1 MVRGPP
7 KKPMNE
13 GPFVHWH
20 RKITYLYY
28 STGGKDMVTITF
40 SGDAEE
46 VLLEMQRL
54 VNMKKVEETPKK
66 EAKKVTKAPNEEPK
80 KETPKLKEAP
90 KPEEPK
96 QGEPKKEEPKKV
108 EEAPKPKGT
117 PKPEEPKQEVK
128 KEASKEEP
136 KQDDTGD
143 APMTEEQMAEL
154 RTLCMSYCKKV
165 PDGKE
170 RIKQLLKG
178 KGCARVTDLKQK
190 DIPEFKA
197 LVRS

>member
-1 MVRGPP
+1 
-7 KKPMNE
+7 
-13 GPFVHWH
+13 
-20 RKITYLYY
+20 
-28 STGGKDMVTITF
+28 MVTITF

-46 VLLEMQRL
+46 VLFEMQRL

-96 QGEPKKEEPKKV
+96 QGEPKKEEPK
-108 EEAPKPKGT
+108 
-117 PKPEEPKQEVK
+117 
-128 KEASKEEP
+128 
-136 KQDDTGD
+136 QDDTGD

-154 RTLCMSYCKKV
+154 RTLCMNYCKKV

-197 LVRS
+197 LVRI

>member
-1 MVRGPP
+1 
-7 KKPMNE
+7 
-13 GPFVHWH
+13 
-20 RKITYLYY
+20 
-28 STGGKDMVTITF
+28 MVTITF

-80 KETPKLKEAP
+80 KETPKLK
-90 KPEEPK
+90 
-96 QGEPKKEEPKKV
+96 
-108 EEAPKPKGT
+108 GT

-128 KEASKEEP
+128 KEAPKEEP

-143 APMTEEQMAEL
+143 APMTEEQTAEL
-154 RTLCMSYCKKV
+154 RTLCMDYCKKV

-197 LVRS
+197 LVRI

>member
-1 MVRGPP
+1 
-7 KKPMNE
+7 
-13 GPFVHWH
+13 
-20 RKITYLYY
+20 
-28 STGGKDMVTITF
+28 MVTITF

-80 KETPKLKEAP
+80 KETPKLKDAP

-96 QGEPKKEEPKKV
+96 QGEPK
-108 EEAPKPKGT
+108 
-117 PKPEEPKQEVK
+117 QEVK
-128 KEASKEEP
+128 KEAPKEEP

-143 APMTEEQMAEL
+143 APMTEEQTAEL
-154 RTLCMSYCKKV
+154 RTLCMNYCKKV

-197 LVRS
+197 LVRI

>member
-1 MVRGPP
+1 
-7 KKPMNE
+7 
-13 GPFVHWH
+13 
-20 RKITYLYY
+20 
-28 STGGKDMVTITF
+28 MVTITF

-80 KETPKLKEAP
+80 KETPKLKEAH
-90 KPEEPK
+90 
-96 QGEPKKEEPKKV
+96 
-108 EEAPKPKGT
+108 
-117 PKPEEPKQEVK
+117 KPEEPKQEVK
-128 KEASKEEP
+128 KEAPKEEP

-143 APMTEEQMAEL
+143 APMTEEQTAEL
-154 RTLCMSYCKKV
+154 RTLCMNYCKKV

-197 LVRS
+197 LVRI

>member
-28 STGGKDMVTITF
+28 ITGGKDMVTITF

-66 EAKKVTKAPNEEPK
+66 EAP
-80 KETPKLKEAP
+80 
-90 KPEEPK
+90 
-96 QGEPKKEEPKKV
+96 
-108 EEAPKPKGT
+108 
-117 PKPEEPKQEVK
+117 
-128 KEASKEEP
+128 KEEP

-143 APMTEEQMAEL
+143 APMTEEQTAEL
-154 RTLCMSYCKKV
+154 RTLCMNYCKKV

-197 LVRS
+197 LVLV

>member
-1 MVRGPP
+1 
-7 KKPMNE
+7 
-13 GPFVHWH
+13 
-20 RKITYLYY
+20 
-28 STGGKDMVTITF
+28 MVTITF

-80 KETPKLKEAP
+80 KETPELKEAP

-96 QGEPKKEEPKKV
+96 LREPKK
-108 EEAPKPKGT
+108 
-117 PKPEEPKQEVK
+117 EEPKQEVK
-128 KEASKEEP
+128 KEAPKEEP

-143 APMTEEQMAEL
+143 APMTEEQTAEL
-154 RTLCMSYCKKV
+154 RTLCMNYCKKI

-178 KGCARVTDLKQK
+178 KGCARVTGLKQK

-197 LVRS
+197 LVRI

>member
-1 MVRGPP
+1 
-7 KKPMNE
+7 
-13 GPFVHWH
+13 
-20 RKITYLYY
+20 
-28 STGGKDMVTITF
+28 MVTITF

-80 KETPKLKEAP
+80 KETPELKEAP

-96 QGEPKKEEPKKV
+96 LREPKK
-108 EEAPKPKGT
+108 
-117 PKPEEPKQEVK
+117 EEPKQEVK
-128 KEASKEEP
+128 KEAPKEEP

-143 APMTEEQMAEL
+143 APMTEEQTAEL
-154 RTLCMSYCKKV
+154 RTLCMNYCKKI

-197 LVRS
+197 LVRI

>member
-1 MVRGPP
+1 
-7 KKPMNE
+7 
-13 GPFVHWH
+13 
-20 RKITYLYY
+20 
-28 STGGKDMVTITF
+28 MVTITF

-46 VLLEMQRL
+46 VLLEMQQL

-66 EAKKVTKAPNEEPK
+66 EAQKVTKVPNE
-80 KETPKLKEAP
+80 
-90 KPEEPK
+90 
-96 QGEPKKEEPKKV
+96 EPKKEEPKKV
-108 EEAPKPKGT
+108 EEAPKPKET

-128 KEASKEEP
+128 KEAPKEEP

-143 APMTEEQMAEL
+143 APMTEEQTAEL
-154 RTLCMSYCKKV
+154 RTLCMNYCKKV

-178 KGCARVTDLKQK
+178 KGCARVTDLRQK

-197 LVRS
+197 LVLV

>member
-1 MVRGPP
+1 
-7 KKPMNE
+7 
-13 GPFVHWH
+13 
-20 RKITYLYY
+20 
-28 STGGKDMVTITF
+28 MVTITF

-90 KPEEPK
+90 KPEEHK
-96 QGEPKKEEPKKV
+96 QGEPK
-108 EEAPKPKGT
+108 
-117 PKPEEPKQEVK
+117 
-128 KEASKEEP
+128 KEEP

-154 RTLCMSYCKKV
+154 RTLCLNYCKKI

-197 LVRS
+197 LVRI

>member
-1 MVRGPP
+1 
-7 KKPMNE
+7 
-13 GPFVHWH
+13 
-20 RKITYLYY
+20 
-28 STGGKDMVTITF
+28 MVTITF

-90 KPEEPK
+90 KPEEHK

-108 EEAPKPKGT
+108 EEAPKPKET

-128 KEASKEEP
+128 KEAPKEEP
-136 KQDDTGD
+136 KDDTGD
-143 APMTEEQMAEL
+143 APMTEEQTAEL
-154 RTLCMSYCKKV
+154 RTLCMNYCKKV

-197 LVRS
+197 LVRI

>member
-1 MVRGPP
+1 
-7 KKPMNE
+7 
-13 GPFVHWH
+13 
-20 RKITYLYY
+20 
-28 STGGKDMVTITF
+28 MVTITF

-66 EAKKVTKAPNEEPK
+66 EAKKVTKAPDE
-80 KETPKLKEAP
+80 
-90 KPEEPK
+90 
-96 QGEPKKEEPKKV
+96 EPKKEEPKKV
-108 EEAPKPKGT
+108 EEAP
-117 PKPEEPKQEVK
+117 
-128 KEASKEEP
+128 KEEP

-143 APMTEEQMAEL
+143 APMTEEQTAEL
-154 RTLCMSYCKKV
+154 RTLCMNYCKKV

-197 LVRS
+197 LVRI

>member
-20 RKITYLYY
+20 REITYLYY

-80 KETPKLKEAP
+80 KE
-90 KPEEPK
+90 
-96 QGEPKKEEPKKV
+96 
-108 EEAPKPKGT
+108 
-117 PKPEEPKQEVK
+117 VK
-128 KEASKEEP
+128 KEAPKEEP

-143 APMTEEQMAEL
+143 APMTEEQTAEL
-154 RTLCMSYCKKV
+154 RTLCMNYCKKV

-197 LVRS
+197 LVRI

>member
-1 MVRGPP
+1 
-7 KKPMNE
+7 
-13 GPFVHWH
+13 
-20 RKITYLYY
+20 
-28 STGGKDMVTITF
+28 MVTITF

-54 VNMKKVEETPKK
+54 VNMKKVEETPKE

-96 QGEPKKEEPKKV
+96 Q
-108 EEAPKPKGT
+108 
-117 PKPEEPKQEVK
+117 EVK
-128 KEASKEEP
+128 KEAPKEEP

-143 APMTEEQMAEL
+143 APMTEEQTAEL
-154 RTLCMSYCKKV
+154 RTLCMNYCKKV

-197 LVRS
+197 LVRI

>member
-1 MVRGPP
+1 
-7 KKPMNE
+7 
-13 GPFVHWH
+13 
-20 RKITYLYY
+20 
-28 STGGKDMVTITF
+28 MVTITF

-66 EAKKVTKAPNEEPK
+66 EA
-80 KETPKLKEAP
+80 P
-90 KPEEPK
+90 KPEEHK

-108 EEAPKPKGT
+108 EEAPKP
-117 PKPEEPKQEVK
+117 EEAKQEVK
-128 KEASKEEP
+128 KEAPKEEH

-154 RTLCMSYCKKV
+154 RTLCLNYCKKV

-197 LVRS
+197 LVRI

>member
-1 MVRGPP
+1 
-7 KKPMNE
+7 
-13 GPFVHWH
+13 
-20 RKITYLYY
+20 
-28 STGGKDMVTITF
+28 MVTITF

-90 KPEEPK
+90 KPEES
-96 QGEPKKEEPKKV
+96 
-108 EEAPKPKGT
+108 
-117 PKPEEPKQEVK
+117 KQEVK
-128 KEASKEEP
+128 KEAPKEEP
-136 KQDDTGD
+136 KQDDIGD
-143 APMTEEQMAEL
+143 APMTEEQTAEL
-154 RTLCMSYCKKV
+154 RTLCMNYCKKV

-197 LVRS
+197 LVRI

>member
-1 MVRGPP
+1 
-7 KKPMNE
+7 
-13 GPFVHWH
+13 
-20 RKITYLYY
+20 
-28 STGGKDMVTITF
+28 MVTITF

-90 KPEEPK
+90 KPEEHK

-108 EEAPKPKGT
+108 EEAPKP
-117 PKPEEPKQEVK
+117 EEPKQEVK
-128 KEASKEEP
+128 KEAPKEEP

-154 RTLCMSYCKKV
+154 RTLCLNYCKKV

-197 LVRS
+197 LVRI

>member
-1 MVRGPP
+1 
-7 KKPMNE
+7 
-13 GPFVHWH
+13 
-20 RKITYLYY
+20 
-28 STGGKDMVTITF
+28 MVTITF
-40 SGDAEE
+40 SGDAED

-108 EEAPKPKGT
+108 EEAPKP
-117 PKPEEPKQEVK
+117 EEPKQEVK
-128 KEASKEEP
+128 KEAPKEEP

-143 APMTEEQMAEL
+143 APMTEEQTAEL
-154 RTLCMSYCKKV
+154 RTLCMNYCKKV

-197 LVRS
+197 LVRI

>member
-80 KETPKLKEAP
+80 KE
-90 KPEEPK
+90 
-96 QGEPKKEEPKKV
+96 EPKKV
-108 EEAPKPKGT
+108 EEAPKPKET

-128 KEASKEEP
+128 KEVPKEEP

-143 APMTEEQMAEL
+143 APMTEEQTAEL
-154 RTLCMSYCKKV
+154 RTLCMNYCKKV

-197 LVRS
+197 LVRI

>member
-1 MVRGPP
+1 
-7 KKPMNE
+7 
-13 GPFVHWH
+13 
-20 RKITYLYY
+20 
-28 STGGKDMVTITF
+28 MVTITF

-54 VNMKKVEETPKK
+54 LNMKKVEETPKK

-96 QGEPKKEEPKKV
+96 Q
-108 EEAPKPKGT
+108 
-117 PKPEEPKQEVK
+117 EVK
-128 KEASKEEP
+128 KEAPKEEP

-143 APMTEEQMAEL
+143 APMTEEQTAEL
-154 RTLCMSYCKKV
+154 RTLCMNYCKKV

-197 LVRS
+197 LVRI

>member
-1 MVRGPP
+1 
-7 KKPMNE
+7 
-13 GPFVHWH
+13 
-20 RKITYLYY
+20 
-28 STGGKDMVTITF
+28 MVTITF

-96 QGEPKKEEPKKV
+96 QGEQKKEEPKKV
-108 EEAPKPKGT
+108 DEAP
-117 PKPEEPKQEVK
+117 
-128 KEASKEEP
+128 KEEP

-154 RTLCMSYCKKV
+154 RTLCMNYCKKV

-197 LVRS
+197 LVRI

>member
-1 MVRGPP
+1 
-7 KKPMNE
+7 
-13 GPFVHWH
+13 
-20 RKITYLYY
+20 
-28 STGGKDMVTITF
+28 MVTITF

-66 EAKKVTKAPNEEPK
+66 EAKKVTQEDK
-80 KETPKLKEAP
+80 KEAP
-90 KPEEPK
+90 
-96 QGEPKKEEPKKV
+96 
-108 EEAPKPKGT
+108 
-117 PKPEEPKQEVK
+117 
-128 KEASKEEP
+128 KEEP

-143 APMTEEQMAEL
+143 APMTGEQTAEL
-154 RTLCMSYCKKV
+154 RTLCMNYCKKV

-197 LVRS
+197 LVRI

>member
-1 MVRGPP
+1 
-7 KKPMNE
+7 
-13 GPFVHWH
+13 
-20 RKITYLYY
+20 
-28 STGGKDMVTITF
+28 MVTITF

-90 KPEEPK
+90 KPEEHK

-108 EEAPKPKGT
+108 EEAPK
-117 PKPEEPKQEVK
+117 
-128 KEASKEEP
+128 EEP

-143 APMTEEQMAEL
+143 APMTEEQTAEL
-154 RTLCMSYCKKV
+154 RTLCMNYCKKV

-197 LVRS
+197 LVRI

>member
-1 MVRGPP
+1 
-7 KKPMNE
+7 
-13 GPFVHWH
+13 
-20 RKITYLYY
+20 
-28 STGGKDMVTITF
+28 MVTITI

-54 VNMKKVEETPKK
+54 VNMKKVEEMPKK

-90 KPEEPK
+90 KPEEHK

-108 EEAPKPKGT
+108 EEAPKP
-117 PKPEEPKQEVK
+117 EEPKQEVK
-128 KEASKEEP
+128 KEAPKEEP

-143 APMTEEQMAEL
+143 APMTEEQTAEL
-154 RTLCMSYCKKV
+154 RTLCLNYCKKV

-197 LVRS
+197 LVRI

>member
-1 MVRGPP
+1 
-7 KKPMNE
+7 
-13 GPFVHWH
+13 
-20 RKITYLYY
+20 
-28 STGGKDMVTITF
+28 MVTITF

-80 KETPKLKEAP
+80 KEAP

-96 QGEPKKEEPKKV
+96 RGEPKKEEPKKV
-108 EEAPKPKGT
+108 EEAPKPKET
-117 PKPEEPKQEVK
+117 PKPEESKQEVK
-128 KEASKEEP
+128 KEAPKEEP

-143 APMTEEQMAEL
+143 APMTEEQTAEL
-154 RTLCMSYCKKV
+154 RTLCMNYCKKV

-197 LVRS
+197 LVRI

>member
-1 MVRGPP
+1 
-7 KKPMNE
+7 
-13 GPFVHWH
+13 
-20 RKITYLYY
+20 
-28 STGGKDMVTITF
+28 MVTITF

-96 QGEPKKEEPKKV
+96 Q
-108 EEAPKPKGT
+108 
-117 PKPEEPKQEVK
+117 EVK
-128 KEASKEEP
+128 KEAPKEEP
-136 KQDDTGD
+136 KQDDTDD
-143 APMTEEQMAEL
+143 APMTEEQTAEL
-154 RTLCMSYCKKV
+154 RTLCMNYCKKV

-197 LVRS
+197 LVRI

>member
-1 MVRGPP
+1 
-7 KKPMNE
+7 
-13 GPFVHWH
+13 
-20 RKITYLYY
+20 
-28 STGGKDMVTITF
+28 MVTITF

-46 VLLEMQRL
+46 VLLEMQQL

-66 EAKKVTKAPNEEPK
+66 EAQKVTKVPNEEPKKETPKLKEAQKVTKVPNEEPK

-108 EEAPKPKGT
+108 EEAPKPKET

-128 KEASKEEP
+128 KEAPKEEP

-143 APMTEEQMAEL
+143 APMTEEQTAEL
-154 RTLCMSYCKKV
+154 RTLCMNYCKKV

-178 KGCARVTDLKQK
+178 KGCARVTDLRQK

-197 LVRS
+197 LVLV

>member
-1 MVRGPP
+1 
-7 KKPMNE
+7 
-13 GPFVHWH
+13 
-20 RKITYLYY
+20 
-28 STGGKDMVTITF
+28 MVTITF

-80 KETPKLKEAP
+80 
-90 KPEEPK
+90 
-96 QGEPKKEEPKKV
+96 
-108 EEAPKPKGT
+108 
-117 PKPEEPKQEVK
+117 QEVK
-128 KEASKEEP
+128 KEAPKEEP

-143 APMTEEQMAEL
+143 APMTEEQTAEL
-154 RTLCMSYCKKV
+154 RTLCMNYCKKV

-197 LVRS
+197 LVRI

>member
-1 MVRGPP
+1 
-7 KKPMNE
+7 
-13 GPFVHWH
+13 
-20 RKITYLYY
+20 
-28 STGGKDMVTITF
+28 MVTITF

-46 VLLEMQRL
+46 VLLEMQQL

-66 EAKKVTKAPNEEPK
+66 EAQKVTKVPNEEPK

-96 QGEPKKEEPKKV
+96 Q
-108 EEAPKPKGT
+108 
-117 PKPEEPKQEVK
+117 EVK
-128 KEASKEEP
+128 KEAPKEEP

-143 APMTEEQMAEL
+143 APMTEEQTAEL
-154 RTLCMSYCKKV
+154 RTLCMNYCKKV

-178 KGCARVTDLKQK
+178 KGCARVTDLRQK

-197 LVRS
+197 LVLV

>member
-1 MVRGPP
+1 
-7 KKPMNE
+7 
-13 GPFVHWH
+13 
-20 RKITYLYY
+20 
-28 STGGKDMVTITF
+28 MVTITF

-54 VNMKKVEETPKK
+54 VNMKKVEKTPKK

-90 KPEEPK
+90 KPEEAKQGEPKKEEPK
-96 QGEPKKEEPKKV
+96 QGEPKKEEPKQV
-108 EEAPKPKGT
+108 EEAPKPKET
-117 PKPEEPKQEVK
+117 PKP
-128 KEASKEEP
+128 EEP

-143 APMTEEQMAEL
+143 APMTEEQTAEL
-154 RTLCMSYCKKV
+154 RTLCMNYCKKV

-197 LVRS
+197 LVQI

>member
-1 MVRGPP
+1 
-7 KKPMNE
+7 
-13 GPFVHWH
+13 
-20 RKITYLYY
+20 
-28 STGGKDMVTITF
+28 MVTITF

-54 VNMKKVEETPKK
+54 VNMKRVEETPKK

-80 KETPKLKEAP
+80 KEIPKLKEAP
-90 KPEEPK
+90 KPEEHK

-108 EEAPKPKGT
+108 EEAPKP
-117 PKPEEPKQEVK
+117 EEAKQEVK
-128 KEASKEEP
+128 KEAPKEEP

-154 RTLCMSYCKKV
+154 RTLCLNYCKKV

-197 LVRS
+197 LVRI

>member
-1 MVRGPP
+1 
-7 KKPMNE
+7 
-13 GPFVHWH
+13 
-20 RKITYLYY
+20 
-28 STGGKDMVTITF
+28 MVTITF

-66 EAKKVTKAPNEEPK
+66 EAQKVTKAPNEEPK

-90 KPEEPK
+90 KPE
-96 QGEPKKEEPKKV
+96 
-108 EEAPKPKGT
+108 APKPKET

-128 KEASKEEP
+128 KEAPKEEP

-143 APMTEEQMAEL
+143 APMTEEQTAEL
-154 RTLCMSYCKKV
+154 RTLCMNYCKKV

-197 LVRS
+197 LVRI

>member
-108 EEAPKPKGT
+108 EEAPK
-117 PKPEEPKQEVK
+117 
-128 KEASKEEP
+128 EEP

-143 APMTEEQMAEL
+143 APMTEEQTAEL
-154 RTLCMSYCKKV
+154 RTLCMNYCKKV

-197 LVRS
+197 LVRI

>member
-13 GPFVHWH
+13 GSFVHWH

-80 KETPKLKEAP
+80 KETPKLKEAH
-90 KPEEPK
+90 
-96 QGEPKKEEPKKV
+96 
-108 EEAPKPKGT
+108 
-117 PKPEEPKQEVK
+117 KPEEPKQEVK
-128 KEASKEEP
+128 KEAPKEEP

-143 APMTEEQMAEL
+143 APMTEEQTAEL
-154 RTLCMSYCKKV
+154 RTLCMNYCKKV

-197 LVRS
+197 LVRI

>member
-1 MVRGPP
+1 
-7 KKPMNE
+7 
-13 GPFVHWH
+13 
-20 RKITYLYY
+20 
-28 STGGKDMVTITF
+28 MVTITF

-90 KPEEPK
+90 KPEEHK

-108 EEAPKPKGT
+108 EEAPKP
-117 PKPEEPKQEVK
+117 EEAKQEVK
-128 KEASKEEP
+128 KEAPKEEP

-154 RTLCMSYCKKV
+154 RTLCLNYCKKV

-178 KGCARVTDLKQK
+178 KGCDRVTDLKQK

-197 LVRS
+197 LVRI

>member
-1 MVRGPP
+1 
-7 KKPMNE
+7 
-13 GPFVHWH
+13 
-20 RKITYLYY
+20 
-28 STGGKDMVTITF
+28 MVTITF

-80 KETPKLKEAP
+80 KETPK
-90 KPEEPK
+90 

-108 EEAPKPKGT
+108 EEAPKPKET
-117 PKPEEPKQEVK
+117 PKPEESKQEVK
-128 KEASKEEP
+128 KEAPKEEP

-143 APMTEEQMAEL
+143 APMTEEQTAEL
-154 RTLCMSYCKKV
+154 RTLCMNYCKKV

-197 LVRS
+197 LVRI

>member
-96 QGEPKKEEPKKV
+96 Q
-108 EEAPKPKGT
+108 
-117 PKPEEPKQEVK
+117 EVK
-128 KEASKEEP
+128 KEAPKEEP
-136 KQDDTGD
+136 KQDDTDD
-143 APMTEEQMAEL
+143 APMTEEQTAEL
-154 RTLCMSYCKKV
+154 RTLCMNYCKKV

-197 LVRS
+197 LVRI